1 MVGHHTLNRAQQIEC
16 VAIKWASSVHVGAIV
31 NITENEAAE
40 MRQAVVD
47 FKRAME
53 LRSELNLR
61 VARRVTSILRVGMFS
76 FAVVTVIL
84 VVMLFAFTSSVG
96 NMISVLDTM
105 RVQFSSMSADMR
117 QMRTV
122 IAAMDRDLA
131 TFPVVVGELDSMRT
145 TVAKMNA
152 NLATM
157 SGSMTS
163 VESKMRVITTDVAN
177 MNQSFRYLEP
187 ALVGIGANV
196 NQASEPMK
204 TFNNIFPW

>member
-1 MVGHHTLNRAQQIEC
+1 
-16 VAIKWASSVHVGAIV
+16 
-31 NITENEAAE
+31 
-40 MRQAVVD
+40 
-47 FKRAME
+47 
-53 LRSELNLR
+53 
-61 VARRVTSILRVGMFS
+61 
-76 FAVVTVIL
+76 VIL

-122 IAAMDRDLA
+122 IGAMDRDLA
-131 TFPVVVGELDSMRT
+131 TFPVVVSELDTMRT

-163 VESKMRVITTDVAN
+163 VENKMRVITTDVAN
-177 MNQSFRYLEP
+177 MNQSFRHLEP